1 MSEFSISD
9 LILPGDPEFDLT
21 LATAFPPDWR
31 EKADRWSGDYG
42 FVVDVETGMLR
53 VVNSQQMQEYAF
65 GGEYDERLQ
74 QIDIDE
80 IDDCF

>member
-9 LILPGDPEFDLT
+9 LILPGDPEYDLT
-21 LATAFPPDWR
+21 LATTLPPDW
-31 EKADRWSGDYG
+31 KANADLWSGDYG

-53 VVNSQQMQEYAF
+53 TVNAQQMQEYAF

-74 QIDIDE
+74 QIDE
-80 IDDCF
+80 IDDCFYD